1 MKNRMKILF
10 LCILCVA
17 LMLPLASC
25 AKEKG
30 DLLWS
35 EEIEH
40 ISYCVRGKG
49 NNARQL
55 VVKED
60 NKVLW
65 HQTVQIDDSVG
76 NLNGNYGFS
85 VLDLNFDGQLD
96 LMIAQKVEGELV
108 SYLCFLKDPDAF
120 NYQLSE
126 ELSELVNIK
135 VDERLGAIFG
145 FSQSVTYE
153 QEYGDEK
160 PYKVSTDTTTKYVW
174 EDGKCIPHTR
184 VSLAY
189 FEKTDRYCYS
199 VAYYD
204 EVAKEFEISNDIW
217 LTPEE
222 YAEEDMSFLYYFK

>member
-1 MKNRMKILF
+1 MRKKILLLL
-10 LCILCVA
+10 LCAA
-17 LMLPLASC
+17 LLLPLASC
-25 AKEKG
+25 KERY
-30 DLLWS
+30 DLLYS
-35 EEIEH
+35 EEHDGIT
-40 ISYCVRGKG
+40 YCVRGTG
-49 NNARQL
+49 NTAKQI
-55 VVKED
+55 VVKEGD
-60 NKVLW
+60 KVLW
-65 HQTVQIDDSVG
+65 YQGVKIDGSVG

-135 VDERLGAIFG
+135 VDERLKAIFG

-184 VSLAY
+184 VSLSY

>member
-1 MKNRMKILF
+1 MKNRIKLLTLCLLCMALLF
-10 LCILCVA
+10 
-17 LMLPLASC
+17 PLTSC
-25 AKEKG
+25 KERY
-30 DLLWS
+30 DLLYS
-35 EEIEH
+35 EEHDGIT
-40 ISYCVRGKG
+40 YCVRGTG
-49 NNARQL
+49 NTVKQI
-55 VVKED
+55 VVKEGD
-60 NKVLW
+60 KVLW
-65 HQTVQIDDSVG
+65 YQGVQIDGSVG

-96 LMIAQKVEGELV
+96 LMIAQKAEGEQIT
-108 SYLCFLKDPDAF
+108 YLCWLKSAEGYD
-120 NYQLSE
+120 YQPSETLSG
-126 ELSELVNIK
+126 LNNIK
-135 VDERLGAIFG
+135 ADERLKAIFG

-160 PYKVSTDTTTKYVW
+160 PYKISTDTTTKYVW

-184 VSLAY
+184 VSLSY